1 MITKKRKF
9 YYLTGNSHTC
19 YGIETGNTWKLRAKM
34 GRSQNVL
41 TDNEI
46 FPFTLAKK
54 QENSLQCLKFDLTYV
69 KSGKFP
75 DLNLSLTKQKLTKV
89 YL

>member
-1 MITKKRKF
+1 
-9 YYLTGNSHTC
+9 
-19 YGIETGNTWKLRAKM
+19 M

-54 QENSLQCLKFDLTYV
+54 QENSLQCLKFDLPYV
-69 KSGKFP
+69 KGGKFP
-75 DLNLSLTKQKLTKV
+75 DLDLQSHQTEAD
-89 YL
+89 